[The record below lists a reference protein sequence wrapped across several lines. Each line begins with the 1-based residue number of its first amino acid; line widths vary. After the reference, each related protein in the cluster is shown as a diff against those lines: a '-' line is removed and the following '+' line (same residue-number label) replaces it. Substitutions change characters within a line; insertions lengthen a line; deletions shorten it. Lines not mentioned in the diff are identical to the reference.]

1 MAERLLFFCPI
12 GYKTETRKCKNMGKN
27 GRRTIM
33 TRFEEY
39 ANKYQTIK
47 MQRRNGILEVT
58 LHNKG
63 GALLWNESVHR
74 ELPYACTDI
83 GADPDNKVVILTGTG
98 DTFCAEVDFASFSGE
113 LGTPRG
119 WDKIYWEGKRLLMTL
134 LDIEVPMIAAV
145 NGPAHVHA
153 EIAVLCDI
161 VLAADTASFQDA
173 PHFPN
178 GIVPGDGVH
187 LVWPLVLGT
196 NRGRYFLLTGQ
207 TLSAHEA
214 LNLGVV
220 SEVMPRDRLSAR
232 AWELAEQLAK
242 QPLLTLRYARVS
254 LTQQLKRLMLDGL
267 GYGLALEGLAAI
279 DRATPRT

>member
-1 MAERLLFFCPI
+1 
-12 GYKTETRKCKNMGKN
+12 
-27 GRRTIM
+27 M

-39 ANKYQTIK
+39 ATKYQTIK

-74 ELPYACTDI
+74 ELPYACADI
-83 GADPDNKVVILTGTG
+83 SADPDNKVVILTGTG

-161 VLAADTASFQDA
+161 VIAADTASFQDA

-242 QPLLTLRYARVS
+242 QPPLTLRYARVS

-267 GYGLALEGLAAI
+267 GYGLTLEGLAAI